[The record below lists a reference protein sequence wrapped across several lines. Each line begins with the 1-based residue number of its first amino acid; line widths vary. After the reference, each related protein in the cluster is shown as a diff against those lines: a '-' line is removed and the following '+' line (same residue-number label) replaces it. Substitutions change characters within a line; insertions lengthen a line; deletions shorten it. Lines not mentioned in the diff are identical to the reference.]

1 MYIKYDKELYVF
13 LDKKDYFE
21 IITRKENKADETYI
35 REANIFFKE
44 ISPEDPKIEAI
55 FRVDFYVSYMDDS
68 ETLKA
73 SGADGVW
80 CVNEGRP
87 LYRCPKIENNE
98 LGLSLMYGSICDEWT
113 QDDKGSSSKIIDLYD
128 CSDHTVVYTYS
139 FKDGKPL
146 AENEMIKI
154 KMEPEDFKNE
164 MLKYRR
170 SNL

>member
-1 MYIKYDKELYVF
+1 MKIKYNSLLYRYLERRNKIVTYDK
-13 LDKKDYFE
+13 DKVDLTFE
-21 IITRKENKADETYI
+21 CDGRIYYKV
-35 REANIFFKE
+35 
-44 ISPEDPKIEAI
+44 ISPMDSHIEDI
-55 FRVDFYVSYMDDS
+55 FDVDFYVYYMDDS

-73 SGADGVW
+73 SGADGTW

-87 LYRCPKIENNE
+87 LYRCPKLENNE

-146 AENEMIKI
+146 AENEVIKV

-164 MLKYRR
+164 MLKYRI
-170 SNL
+170 SNI

>member
-1 MYIKYDKELYVF
+1 M
-13 LDKKDYFE
+13 
-21 IITRKENKADETYI
+21 
-35 REANIFFKE
+35 
-44 ISPEDPKIEAI
+44 
-55 FRVDFYVSYMDDS
+55 SYMDDS

-164 MLKYRR
+164 MLKYRL
-170 SNL
+170 SNI